1 MKLECRGKIVDLSSP
16 AAMGILNVTPDS
28 FSDGGQFAT
37 LDAAVRHAREMVEQG
52 AAIIDVGG
60 ESTRP
65 GAAPVSV
72 EQEIE
77 RVVPIIAAL
86 APEIGV
92 PISIDTQKPAVMR
105 AAIAAGA
112 GMINDVN
119 ALRAPGALEAAR
131 DLAVPV
137 CLMHMRGE
145 PRTMQRDPVYR
156 DVVAEVLEFLE
167 QRVAA
172 CVAAGIP
179 RARLVV
185 DPGFGFGKSLDHNLT
200 LLRELKR
207 FVALGV
213 PVLVGTSRKSMLAA
227 MLGGAPPEERV
238 FGGIALSVLAVEHGA
253 SIIRT
258 HDVRATADALKV
270 LARAQRAE

>member
-1 MKLECRGKIVDLSSP
+1 
-16 AAMGILNVTPDS
+16 
-28 FSDGGQFAT
+28 
-37 LDAAVRHAREMVEQG
+37 
-52 AAIIDVGG
+52 
-60 ESTRP
+60 
-65 GAAPVSV
+65 
-72 EQEIE
+72 
-77 RVVPIIAAL
+77 
-86 APEIGV
+86 
-92 PISIDTQKPAVMR
+92 
-105 AAIAAGA
+105 
-112 GMINDVN
+112 
-119 ALRAPGALEAAR
+119 
-131 DLAVPV
+131 
-137 CLMHMRGE
+137 
-145 PRTMQRDPVYR
+145 VYR